1 VLEIKDAVLDKVVP
15 EIQKIMETVVSLD
28 ETKGVPLI
36 VGCHIGKNWGKG

>member
-1 VLEIKDAVLDKVVP
+1 LDKVVP

-28 ETKGVPLI
+28 ETKGVPLA